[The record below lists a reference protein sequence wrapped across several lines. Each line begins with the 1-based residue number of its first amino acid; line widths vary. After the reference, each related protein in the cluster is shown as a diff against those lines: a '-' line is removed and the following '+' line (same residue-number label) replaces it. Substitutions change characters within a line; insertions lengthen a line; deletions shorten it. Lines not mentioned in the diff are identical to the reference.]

1 MKLYL
6 DSADTEAWQE
16 LMPLG
21 VFSGITTNPLLIER
35 AGRSGTLADIEEL
48 VHKAKQLGAR
58 QFHAQVS
65 GDPEGYAAW
74 AGNLYDIGAK
84 HQIET
89 VVKIPLVPK
98 AIAQIAAVKALGG
111 KILVTACYHANQGAL
126 AAAVEADFI
135 APYVGRMAAAGL
147 DTDEQMQQLVGL
159 RDHAL
164 HRFEILC
171 GSIKTAEEIAELGAI
186 GIDAVTISPDVARAL
201 LNNSS
206 SLTAYDDFERA
217 AAESAKLA

>member
-6 DSADTEAWQE
+6 DSADTSAWQE

-21 VFSGITTNPLLIER
+21 IFYGITTNPLLIER
-35 AGRSGTLADIEEL
+35 AGRSGTVEDVEAL
-48 VHKAKQLGAR
+48 VRQAKELGAK

-65 GDPEGYAAW
+65 GDPAGYADW
-74 AGNLYDIGAK
+74 AAGLYKMGERF
-84 HQIET
+84 QIET
-89 VVKIPLVPK
+89 VVKIPLVPD

-111 KILVTACYHANQGAL
+111 KILVTACYHANQGTL
-126 AAAVEADFI
+126 ATAVEADFI
-135 APYVGRMAAAGL
+135 APYVGRMATAGL

-186 GIDAVTISPDVARAL
+186 GIDSVTISPDVARAL
-201 LNNSS
+201 VNNTN
-206 SLTAYDDFERA
+206 SLTAFEDFERA
-217 AAESAKLA
+217 AKASATTA